1 MSTET
6 RFWVACGLLACAA
19 ACVFVAGFLMAGA
32 HTPLELV
39 GYRQTAMI
47 KSYWPWGMAAVG
59 LMILAFIV
67 MPEEDR

>member
-19 ACVFVAGFLMAGA
+19 ACVFLAGFLMAGA

-39 GYRQTAMI
+39 GYHRAARI
-47 KSYWPWGMAAVG
+47 KEYWPWFAVALG
-59 LMILAFIV
+59 LGILAFIV
-67 MPEEDR
+67 MPEEHR